1 MRLVLI
7 KNIPMKSIF
16 SMLMLVSS
24 YTSFLYSQV
33 NQVVNPSFEDISS
46 CPNNIAQLYLA
57 SGWDTLVNGGGGS
70 IDLYHECAASLRCG
84 VPTNW
89 QVTQS
94 CKGFQVPK
102 SGVAYAGVVAATVFA
117 SGVEYREYTQSR
129 LINSLEN
136 GKEYCIKM
144 HVSLGNCSEYSCTSI
159 GVLLDAGQIQSIGN
173 QIPNPQVYP
182 QLLSQNL
189 LDDTLN
195 WILLEES
202 FTANGTETFLTIGN
216 FFNDSLSGIFHSFPS
231 SALGIYSGAY
241 YYIDDVSVIDI
252 STLADAGED
261 VTITAGDSIYLGRP
275 SEIGLDEAC
284 IWFLDGVPIDTVA
297 GIMVAPDST
306 TTYILQQSIC
316 GNVQYDTVTVTIDTG
331 TGLNYHEKAYKFEI
345 YPNPNDGNM
354 MLAYQLETNEKGKI
368 TVCDITGRQV
378 ISYNLANDQNN
389 LSISQ
394 AVLENGVY
402 FFSIMVDGNVVAT
415 KKVVIIK

>member
-46 CPNNIAQLYLA
+46 CPNNIAQLYLT

-316 GNVQYDTVTVTIDTG
+316 GNVQYDTVTVTVDTS
-331 TGLNYHEKAYKFEI
+331 TATAFTHFPKQEI
-345 YPNPNDGNM
+345 KVFPNPTNGELFFSSGAATEIIIFSIDGRLLHREESPGSNGKQKIEF
-354 MLAYQLETNEKGKI
+354 LYEKGLYI
-368 TVCDITGRQV
+368 
-378 ISYNLANDQNN
+378 
-389 LSISQ
+389 
-394 AVLENGVY
+394 VLLKTE
-402 FFSIMVDGNVVAT
+402 DGLLRE
-415 KKVVIIK
+415 KVVVY